1 MVIIADKPVFY
12 KVFGL
17 WIIILN
23 CTLVF
28 AAYFNVFEAPRAQL
42 EVMTT
47 INVLVLATILA
58 LTLPKGIWS
67 ICFIF
72 FMSFA
77 VFHGGLILANS
88 ANAITDQDI
97 LYQISFWF
105 ANPETDNAI
114 HLFNLGMM
122 GFSLAAVIFSK
133 PMPNQPTEI
142 VNLNFNKRIFHIGGA
157 LLILMVGLFFAV
169 AVSTGTLGSY
179 GAYLLLLKNVP
190 LMGTVFA
197 YIYLFIGLAVVL
209 ISVAYRKG
217 FGYWYFVV
225 FAIWALFAFKL
236 GLRGEVMFPG
246 TVAACMLGRRGAPI
260 GSMTLIAG
268 LIGFL
273 IVTGIVKN
281 ARISGDYS
289 AANSINPLNAVAEM
303 GSSLRAVQEVIKWR
317 VDGEQLLYGGSYWAP
332 FERQLAWFIPG
343 LERKNALEDPRLLN
357 VVVQE
362 RAGPIGFSPVAEAYL
377 NFGEKGVLIVMF
389 LFGALM
395 AYFDNQPSKVRYD
408 ILVGVSLVP
417 IFIMI
422 RNSFTHVPVQVIL
435 GLIIAY
441 LVMFAAKTRLRE

>member
-1 MVIIADKPVFY
+1 
-12 KVFGL
+12 
-17 WIIILN
+17 
-23 CTLVF
+23 
-28 AAYFNVFEAPRAQL
+28 
-42 EVMTT
+42 
-47 INVLVLATILA
+47 
-58 LTLPKGIWS
+58 
-67 ICFIF
+67 
-72 FMSFA
+72 
-77 VFHGGLILANS
+77 
-88 ANAITDQDI
+88 
-97 LYQISFWF
+97 
-105 ANPETDNAI
+105 
-114 HLFNLGMM
+114 
-122 GFSLAAVIFSK
+122 
-133 PMPNQPTEI
+133 
-142 VNLNFNKRIFHIGGA
+142 
-157 LLILMVGLFFAV
+157 
-169 AVSTGTLGSY
+169 
-179 GAYLLLLKNVP
+179 
-190 LMGTVFA
+190 
-197 YIYLFIGLAVVL
+197 
-209 ISVAYRKG
+209 
-217 FGYWYFVV
+217 
-225 FAIWALFAFKL
+225 
-236 GLRGEVMFPG
+236 
-246 TVAACMLGRRGAPI
+246 MLGRRGAPI
-260 GSMTLIAG
+260 GSMTLVAG

-317 VDGEQLLYGGSYWAP
+317 VDGEQLLNGGSYWAP

-389 LFGALM
+389 MFGALM

-441 LVMFAAKTRLRE
+441 LVMFAANTRLRE